1 MKREDLVARNLR
13 LSAARHAPATRQNAR
28 RTLLRGLASLPLPA
42 GPPAARER
50 ILLLRPDH
58 LGDALLTVPAV
69 EALHRQRPQA
79 ELHAL
84 ASPLAA
90 GVLERLP
97 SLDRVEALNFPGF
110 SRRRRQGVFAP
121 WGQALQTTRQW
132 RRHRFSAALILR
144 PDHWWG
150 AMVAWMAGIPQRV
163 GFATPETAPFLT
175 HAQPLQR
182 EHALKRNLRLVARLT
197 GAGPDER
204 VEYRFPLT
212 AADREAARSVLR
224 QAGVADGAQY
234 VVIHPGTGARLKHWE
249 PERWA
254 RVADHLAETRGQ
266 GVVFSGSASE
276 LELVREVMQQAR
288 KPTIS
293 LVGKTDIGQLAACYE
308 RASLVLG
315 PDSGPLH
322 LAAAVGTATVTL
334 YGPADP
340 VEFGP
345 WGAAERHAVLASPIA
360 CRPCRV
366 LDWGGDDNAWHPC
379 LRDIS
384 VEQVLAAAREVLDN
398 ALQSSAPVK

>member
-1 MKREDLVARNLR
+1 MKREELVARNLR
-13 LSAARHAPATRQNAR
+13 LSAARHAPSTRQNAR
-28 RTLLRGLASLPLPA
+28 RTLLRGLAGLPLPA
-42 GPPAARER
+42 GPPEARQR

-58 LGDALLTVPAV
+58 LGDALLTMPAV
-69 EALHRQRPQA
+69 EALRRQRPQA
-79 ELHAL
+79 ALHAL

-90 GVLERLP
+90 RVLERLP
-97 SLDRVEALNFPGF
+97 SLDKVEAFDFPGF
-110 SRRRRQGVFAP
+110 SRRRRGGGPVP
-121 WGQALQTTRQW
+121 WVQALQTAGQL
-132 RRHRFSAALILR
+132 RRHRFSAALMLR

-163 GFATPETAPFLT
+163 GFATPETASFLT
-175 HAQPLQR
+175 HALPLQR
-182 EHALKRNLRLVARLT
+182 EHALKRNLRLVACLT
-197 GAGPDER
+197 GAGLDEC

-212 AADREAARSVLR
+212 AADLEAARSILR
-224 QAGVADGAQY
+224 QAGVGDGANY
-234 VVIHPGTGARLKHWE
+234 VVIHPGTGARLKHWV

-254 RVADHLAETRGQ
+254 RIADHLAETQ
-266 GVVFSGSASE
+266 GPGVLFSGSASE
-276 LELVREVMQQAR
+276 HELVRSIMQHTRA
-288 KPTIS
+288 PAAS

-322 LAAAVGTATVTL
+322 LAAAVGTATVSL

-345 WGAAERHAVLASPIA
+345 WGAEERHITLASPIA

-366 LDWGGDDNAWHPC
+366 LDWGGDDAAWHPC

-384 VEQVLAAAREVLDN
+384 VEQVLAAVKQVAVL
-398 ALQSSAPVK
+398 

>member
-1 MKREDLVARNLR
+1 MGALRAVKREDLVARNLR
-13 LSAARHAPATRQNAR
+13 LSAARHMPATRQKAR
-28 RTLLRGLASLPLPA
+28 QLLLRSLAGLSLPA
-42 GPPAARER
+42 APPAAQER

-58 LGDALLTVPAV
+58 LGDALLTMPAV
-69 EALHRQRPQA
+69 EALRRQRPQA

-90 GVLERLP
+90 RVLERLP
-97 SLDRVEALNFPGF
+97 SLDRVAALDFPGF
-110 SRRRRQGVFAP
+110 SRRRRRGGPGP
-121 WGQALQTTRQW
+121 WVQALQTAGQLRRQ
-132 RRHRFSAALILR
+132 RFSAALILR

-150 AMVAWMAGIPQRV
+150 AMVAWMAGIPQRI

-175 HAQPLQR
+175 YATLLWR
-182 EHALKRNLRLVARLT
+182 EHALKRNLRLVACLT
-197 GAGPDER
+197 GAGPDES
-204 VEYRFPLT
+204 VEYRFPLA
-212 AADREAARSVLR
+212 AADREAARSILR
-224 QAGVADGAQY
+224 QAGVADGADY

-254 RVADHLAETRGQ
+254 RVADQLAETQGQ
-266 GVVFSGSASE
+266 SVVFSGSASE
-276 LELVREVMQQAR
+276 LELVREVMQHAG

-293 LVGKTDIGQLAACYE
+293 LVGKTDVGQLAACYE

-322 LAAAVGTATVTL
+322 LAAAVGTATVSL

-345 WGAAERHAVLASPIA
+345 WGAAERHVVLASPIA

-384 VEQVLAAAREVLDN
+384 VEQVLAAVKQVAVL
-398 ALQSSAPVK
+398 

>member
-1 MKREDLVARNLR
+1 MGALRTVKREELVARNLR
-13 LSAARHAPATRQNAR
+13 LSAARHAPSTRRYVR
-28 RTLLRGLASLPLPA
+28 RLLLRSLAGLPLPA
-42 GPPAARER
+42 APPADRER

-58 LGDALLTVPAV
+58 LGDALLTMPAV
-69 EALHRQRPQA
+69 EALRRQRPQA

-84 ASPLAA
+84 ASPPAA
-90 GVLERLP
+90 RVLERLP
-97 SLDRVEALNFPGF
+97 SLNSVEALDFPGF
-110 SRRRRQGVFAP
+110 SRRRQQGGFAP
-121 WGQALQTTRQW
+121 WGLALQTARQL
-132 RRHRFSAALILR
+132 RHYRFSAALVLR

-175 HAQPLQR
+175 HTPLLQR
-182 EHALKRNLRLVARLT
+182 EHALQRNLRLVAALT
-197 GAGPDER
+197 RAGPAAS

-224 QAGVADGAQY
+224 QAGVADGADY

-249 PERWA
+249 SERWA
-254 RVADHLAETRGQ
+254 RVADHLAQAQKRY
-266 GVVFSGSASE
+266 VVFSGSASE
-276 LELVREVMQQAR
+276 QELVRNIMQCTRGPA
-288 KPTIS
+288 TS
-293 LVGKTDIGQLAACYE
+293 LVGKTDVGQLAACYE

-322 LAAAVGTATVTL
+322 LAAAVGTATVSL

-345 WGAAERHAVLASPIA
+345 WGAAERHVVLASPIG

-366 LDWGGDDNAWHPC
+366 LDWDGDDNAWHPC

-384 VEQVLAAAREVLDN
+384 VEQVLAAVRQVA
-398 ALQSSAPVK
+398 AL

>member
-1 MKREDLVARNLR
+1 MKREELVARNLR

-28 RTLLRGLASLPLPA
+28 RLLLRSLAGLPLPA
-42 GPPAARER
+42 GPPAARQR

-58 LGDALLTVPAV
+58 LGDALLTMPAV
-69 EALHRQRPQA
+69 EALRRQRPQA

-90 GVLERLP
+90 RVLERLP
-97 SLDRVEALNFPGF
+97 SLNRVEALNFPGF
-110 SRRRRQGVFAP
+110 SRRRRRGGPGP
-121 WGQALQTTRQW
+121 WRMALQTARQL
-132 RRHRFSAALILR
+132 RRHRFNAVLILR

-150 AMVAWMAGIPQRV
+150 AMVAWMAGIPQRI

-175 HAQPLQR
+175 HALPLQR
-182 EHALKRNLRLVARLT
+182 EHALKRNLRLVAHLT
-197 GAGPDER
+197 GARPDES
-204 VEYRFPLT
+204 VEYRFPLA

-224 QAGVADGAQY
+224 QAGVADGMNY
-234 VVIHPGTGARLKHWE
+234 VFIHPGTGARLKHWE

-254 RVADHLAETRGQ
+254 RIADHLAETQGR

-276 LELVREVMQQAR
+276 NELVRSILQHAR
-288 KPTIS
+288 GPAVN

-322 LAAAVGTATVTL
+322 LAAAVGTATVSL

-345 WGAAERHAVLASPIA
+345 WGAEERHITLASPIA

-366 LDWGGDDNAWHPC
+366 LDWDGDDAAWHPC

-384 VEQVLAAAREVLDN
+384 VEQVLDAVRQVAAL
-398 ALQSSAPVK
+398 